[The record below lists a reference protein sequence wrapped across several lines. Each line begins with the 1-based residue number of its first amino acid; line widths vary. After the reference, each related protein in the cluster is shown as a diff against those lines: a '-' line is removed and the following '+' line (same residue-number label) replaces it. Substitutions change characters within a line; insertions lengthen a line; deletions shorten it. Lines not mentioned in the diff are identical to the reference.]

1 MCKFKDQDR
10 FSATKSSILASTLES
25 NLEVGLK
32 LSIKVIELKSFS
44 QKSSGRDL
52 FDSVWKIMHGTEIT
66 SNLLEAMVHGGA
78 YLSGGFINDRIV
90 GAAFAF
96 PATNGGLHLHSHM
109 TAVLPEFRDQGV
121 GYALKIDQWSWA
133 KNKNYSHLSWTFDPL
148 VRRNAKLNIA
158 KLGVDISAYHPNF
171 YGDMPDALNAGDES
185 DRLMVFWSTDINA
198 PKARELII
206 NPEPGNIL
214 IEIPEDIVAI
224 RSKNQS
230 ESMKWRR
237 QVREQ
242 FLAAFEKNGKV
253 VGFSANN
260 EYVVRI

>member
-1 MCKFKDQDR
+1 MGYIIRRIFSLPEQAMCRK
-10 FSATKSSILASTLES
+10 I
-25 NLEVGLK
+25 
-32 LSIKVIELKSFS
+32 
-44 QKSSGRDL
+44 
-52 FDSVWKIMHGTEIT
+52 FDSTWIISGTEIT
-66 SNLLEAMVHGGA
+66 SNLLKAMVHTGS
-78 YLSGGFINDRIV
+78 YLSGAFIDNKIV

-109 TAVLPEFRDQGV
+109 TAVLPEFRDKGV
-121 GYALKIDQWSWA
+121 GYALKIDQWGWA
-133 KNKNYSHLSWTFDPL
+133 KKNSYSHLSWTYDPL
-148 VRRNAKLNIA
+148 VRRNARLNIA

-185 DRLMVFWSTDINA
+185 DRLMVSWRTDVDA
-198 PKARELII
+198 PRARELIT
-206 NPEPGNIL
+206 NPEPSDIL

-224 RSKNQS
+224 RSKNQN

-242 FLAAFEKNGKV
+242 FMAAFEKNGKV
-253 VGFSANN
+253 IGFSANN

>member
-1 MCKFKDQDR
+1 M
-10 FSATKSSILASTLES
+10 AILID
-25 NLEVGLK
+25 NLVTVMQQNDARN
-32 LSIKVIELKSFS
+32 I
-44 QKSSGRDL
+44 
-52 FDSVWKIMHGTEIT
+52 FDKTWSMTSGTEIT
-66 SNLLEAMVHGGA
+66 PNLLQAMVHSGS
-78 YLSGGFINDRIV
+78 YLSGAFIDNKIV

-109 TAVLPEFRDQGV
+109 TAVLPEFRDKGV
-121 GYALKIDQWSWA
+121 GYALKIDQWNWA
-133 KNKNYSHLSWTFDPL
+133 KKKNYSHLSWTFDPL

-185 DRLMVFWSTDINA
+185 DRLMVSWRTDIDA
-198 PKARELII
+198 PKARELITK
-206 NPEPGNIL
+206 PETGDIL

>member
-1 MCKFKDQDR
+1 M
-10 FSATKSSILASTLES
+10 SIR
-25 NLEVGLK
+25 
-32 LSIKVIELKSFS
+32 VIELKSFS
-44 QKSSGRDL
+44 QKKSGRDL
-52 FDSVWKIMHGTEIT
+52 FDSVWKIRNGTEIT

-78 YLSGGFINDRIV
+78 YLSGVFIGNQII

-96 PATNGGLHLHSHM
+96 PATNNGLHLHSHM
-109 TAVLPEFRDQGV
+109 TAVIPEFRDKGF
-121 GYALKIDQWSWA
+121 GYALKIDQWNWA
-133 KNKNYSHLSWTFDPL
+133 KKKNFSHLSWTFDPL

-171 YGDMPDALNAGDES
+171 YGDMPDALNTGDES
-185 DRLMVFWSTDINA
+185 DRLMVSWRTDVDA
-198 PKARELII
+198 PIARELITS
-206 NPEPGNIL
+206 PDPGDIL

-253 VGFSANN
+253 IGFSANN